1 MSISD
6 NELKELLE
14 EAKLIF
20 NLLQDMTPLKWEG
33 EKEKVVLSAGFAD
46 PKMLSKYLEMVY
58 AYVESHM
65 DNKDAIKNDIKRLR
79 GILLWARF
87 LFNLDKLTLQEVK
100 YIRDRL
106 SHGFISLSGNKR
118 LKELPI
124 PIRS

>member
-1 MSISD
+1 MNND
-6 NELKELLE
+6 LNNLLD

-20 NLLQDMTPLKWEG
+20 NLLQDMTPLKWED

-46 PKMLSKYLEMVY
+46 PKILSKYLEMVY
-58 AYVESHM
+58 SYVESHK
-65 DNKDAIKNDIKRLR
+65 DNKDAIKNEIKRLR
-79 GILLWARF
+79 GILLWARL

-100 YIRDRL
+100 YLRDRV

-118 LKELPI
+118 LKKLPI